1 MLLARLQRARPTR
14 YANGKGKRQM
24 IRILLSAA
32 LALMAQAALTQSAL
46 AQSVPPDA
54 LKELAPSGKLRA
66 AINFGNGV
74 LAQKGADG
82 TPQGVSADL
91 SRELAKRLN
100 VPLEF
105 VTFEAAGKAFE
116 AAKDNKVDVLF
127 VAIEPVRAADVE
139 FSPPYVLIEGTYMVP
154 QDSSLKEVVDVDRA
168 GVRIA
173 IGRGSAYDLYL
184 TRTLKNATLV
194 RAATG
199 GCCAMIDLFRAEKLE
214 AVAGVRQPLVEYA
227 KSHPDVR
234 VMVGRFQEIRQAMGT
249 PKGRLAAAAY
259 LRTFVEEMKASGFV
273 ADALKRSNQPD
284 AQVAPAGG

>member
-1 MLLARLQRARPTR
+1 VTR
-14 YANGKGKRQM
+14 YAIREGKRQM
-24 IRILLSAA
+24 IRIILSAA
-32 LALMAQAALTQSAL
+32 LALVAQAAIAQSIAQPS

-54 LKELAPSGKLRA
+54 LKELAPTGKLRA

-82 TPQGVSADL
+82 TPQGISADL
-91 SRELAKRLN
+91 ARELAKRLS

-105 VTFEAAGKAFE
+105 VAFEAAGKAFE

-139 FSPPYVLIEGTYMVP
+139 FSPPYVLIEGTYLVLK
-154 QDSSLKEVVDVDRA
+154 DSPLKVIADVDRA

-199 GCCAMIDLFRAEKLE
+199 GCCAMIDQFRAEKLE
-214 AVAGVRQPLVEYA
+214 AVAGVKQPLAEYA
-227 KSHPDVR
+227 KTHSDVR
-234 VMVGRFQEIRQAMGT
+234 VMDGRFQEIRQAMGT
-249 PKGRLAAAAY
+249 PKGRMAAVAY
-259 LRTFVEEMKASGFV
+259 LRTFIEEMKASGFV

>member
-1 MLLARLQRARPTR
+1 MV
-14 YANGKGKRQM
+14 
-24 IRILLSAA
+24 RIILVAAFA
-32 LALMAQAALTQSAL
+32 LAAYAAAAQSAL
-46 AQSVPPDA
+46 PPEA
-54 LKELAPSGKLRA
+54 VKELAPTGKLRA
-66 AINFGNGV
+66 AINYGNGV
-74 LAQKGADG
+74 LAQRSADG
-82 TPQGVSADL
+82 TPCGVSVDL
-91 SRELAKRLN
+91 SRELARRLG

-116 AAKDNKVDVLF
+116 AAKARTVDVLF
-127 VAIEPVRAADVE
+127 VAIEPVRAADVD

-154 QDSSLKEVVDVDRA
+154 KGSPLKEVADVDRA

-199 GCCAMIDLFRAEKLE
+199 GCCAMIDLFRAEKLD

-234 VMVGRFQEIRQAMGT
+234 VMDGRFQEIRQAMGT

-259 LRTFVEEMKASGFV
+259 LRTFIEEMKASGFV